1 MPRKAP
7 AEMALAKGF
16 AFVNNGLSRRE
27 ALARQLDPQTLEEI
41 LKALVEKAKGCCV
54 EKQVVDLRGNT
65 QPQYYTISPDPK
77 AIRIVLEIS
86 GAMPETVGNL
96 MAIIARAR
104 KDVALSE
111 MVAHQKQFIVAQTE
125 RTHTESEAYRAAAV
139 SPVDV
144 EEAFLHFST
153 SIIGRLQS
161 IPREEMLDEYCPTEE
176 TYQKLARMMSQFV
189 TNTLAVVLDELRG
202 RVIPPALGS
211 IQDDKEQE
219 DARFE

>member
-125 RTHTESEAYRAAAV
+125 RTQSRKPIVQPRFLLSMSKRPSSISPLPLSVV
-139 SPVDV
+139 SRV
-144 EEAFLHFST
+144 FLGKRCLT
-153 SIIGRLQS
+153 SIAQRRRLTRNL
-161 IPREEMLDEYCPTEE
+161 PE
-176 TYQKLARMMSQFV
+176 
-189 TNTLAVVLDELRG
+189 
-202 RVIPPALGS
+202 
-211 IQDDKEQE
+211 
-219 DARFE
+219 